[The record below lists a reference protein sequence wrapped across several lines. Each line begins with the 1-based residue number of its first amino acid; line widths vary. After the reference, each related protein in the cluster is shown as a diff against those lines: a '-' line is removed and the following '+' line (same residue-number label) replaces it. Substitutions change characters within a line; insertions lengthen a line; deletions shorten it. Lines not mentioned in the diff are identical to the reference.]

1 MPSVTYLNNISI
13 TNSPKIQNTM
23 KKFWHYIAVCAVAA
37 TMAPL
42 TSCDDDDTVDP
53 YDINYC
59 YLYQPNSTFARLEYK
74 ANGEF
79 LIDINDPLALKPVR
93 LTKPAPRDLSVKVG
107 IDPSLVDE
115 YNQANNTEY
124 TFLEGA
130 SIVNPVLHI
139 PAGQYISTEVI
150 SVSFGDKKGF
160 QTENE
165 NLILPITITD
175 ADGQTISKSSRIF
188 LTFSSTYKANKV
200 VAKHE
205 AAITVDT
212 DVDGWQSAYSTLTIS
227 DILTADWNADD
238 PITVSAVID
247 NSLIDA
253 YNQANA
259 SSYQSIQ
266 ASLANSEVVIP
277 AGSSKG
283 AITLNV
289 GDYTGVANG
298 SEYIIPVKFTF
309 TSGVGAELTTDVSYI
324 TISNLPLELTR
335 TAVMPSGYTQ
345 IAYEDSWTG
354 SIDGN
359 DTDFAA
365 NVLADSDNTGS
376 YVFADPGSKILVDLG
391 SAKTVHMMAV
401 SFFQWF
407 YGASDLLDVETSAD
421 GNAWTKWGNVDV
433 YGNQTYYISFSKP
446 ATFRYIRWTDGDY
459 SYPTYG
465 MIAHTGIKFYNK

>member
-1 MPSVTYLNNISI
+1 
-13 TNSPKIQNTM
+13 M

-165 NLILPITITD
+165 DLILPITITD

-200 VAKHE
+200 AAKND
-205 AAITVDT
+205 AAITVDM
-212 DVDGWQSAYSTLTIS
+212 DEDGWQSAYSTLTIS
-227 DILTADWNADD
+227 DILNADWNADD

-253 YNQANA
+253 YNQTNV
-259 SSYQSIQ
+259 SSYKPIQ
-266 ASLANSEVVIP
+266 ASLTKSEVVIP

-283 AITLNV
+283 EITLNI
-289 GDYTGVANG
+289 GDYTDIANG
-298 SEYIIPVKFTF
+298 SEYMIPVKFTF
-309 TSGVGAELTTDVSYI
+309 KSGIGAVLTSDVSYI
-324 TISNLPLELTR
+324 TISNLPLSLSR

-345 IAYEDSWTG
+345 IAYEDSWNG
-354 SIDGN
+354 SMDGD
-359 DTDFAA
+359 DTDFAEFL
-365 NVLADSDNTGS
+365 LADPDNIYTYIYATTSGR
-376 YVFADPGSKILVDLG
+376 VVVDLG
-391 SAKTVHMMAV
+391 SARNVHIMAV
-401 SFFQWF
+401 SFYAWY
-407 YGASDLLDVETSAD
+407 YGLNDLLNVETSID
-421 GNAWTKWGNVDV
+421 GNAWTKWGDVDV

-446 ATFRYIRWTDGDY
+446 ANFRYIRWTNGEDATSNGAFY
-459 SYPTYG
+459 
-465 MIAHTGIKFYNK
+465 TGIKFYNK

>member
-1 MPSVTYLNNISI
+1 
-13 TNSPKIQNTM
+13 M
-23 KKFWHYIAVCAVAA
+23 KKFLYYIAVCAVAA

-42 TSCDDDDTVDP
+42 TSCDDDDIVDP

-59 YLYQPNSTFARLEYK
+59 YLYQPNSTFAQLEYK
-74 ANGEF
+74 ANGQF

-93 LTKPAPRDLSVKVG
+93 LTKAAPRDLTVKVA
-107 IDPSLVDE
+107 IDPALVDE
-115 YNQANNTEY
+115 YNEANNTEY

-130 SIVNPVLHI
+130 SIVNPVLTI
-139 PAGQYISTEVI
+139 PAGQYLSTEVI
-150 SVSFGDKKGF
+150 TVTFGDKKGF
-160 QTENE
+160 QTEATD
-165 NLILPITITD
+165 LMLPIAITD

-188 LTFSSTYKANKV
+188 LTFSSTYKPNKV
-200 VAKHE
+200 VAKHD

-238 PITVSAVID
+238 PISVKAVID

-259 SSYQSIQ
+259 SAYQSIQ

-309 TSGVGAELTTDVSYI
+309 TSGVGAELITDVAYV
-324 TISNLPLELTR
+324 TISNLPLALSR
-335 TAVMPSGYTQ
+335 TAMLPSGYTQ

-354 SIDGN
+354 TLDGD
-359 DTDFAA
+359 DTDFAEFL
-365 NVLADSDNTGS
+365 LADPNSNSTYIHTNTGS
-376 YVFADPGSKILVDLG
+376 KVVVDLG
-391 SAKTVHMMAV
+391 STKNVHIMAV
-401 SFFQWF
+401 SFFQWY
-407 YGASDLLDVETSAD
+407 YGLYDLLNVETSID
-421 GNAWTKWGNVDV
+421 GNAWTKWGDVDV
-433 YGNQTYYISFSKP
+433 YGNATYYISFSKP
-446 ATFRYIRWTDGDY
+446 ANFRYIRWTSGEY
-459 SYPTYG
+459 AYPSYEAYY
-465 MIAHTGIKFYNK
+465 TGIKFYTK